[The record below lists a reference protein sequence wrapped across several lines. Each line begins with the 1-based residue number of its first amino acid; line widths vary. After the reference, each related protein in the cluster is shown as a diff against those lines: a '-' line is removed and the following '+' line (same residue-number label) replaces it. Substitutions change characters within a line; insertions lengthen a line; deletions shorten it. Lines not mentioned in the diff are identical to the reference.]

1 MISVPRMWV
10 TVPQTADWTG
20 PLSQTWFTAPESEVA
35 SRLARRAPPSDLPR
49 KSREFGAK
57 PNAGGYKPSG
67 IVEKEPYQLWAS
79 DRFWPER
86 PTIQAVSRQSDPQTA
101 VAVADSA
108 VGLPSNEER
117 ARELATRA
125 ASGDLAATQE
135 FLAYVWPT
143 LTRVA
148 AGVLGARHAELDDAV
163 QQSMIALVR
172 ALPAFRGECHPAG
185 YASRITLRVAL
196 RARRNVKR
204 DATRRETL
212 EQLSS
217 GDDSAVAL
225 DGPSDE
231 TLGSRRRELLREL
244 LEDLPEEQAEA
255 LTLRVVMGWSLEEVA
270 RASGAPVNTVRSR
283 VRLAKEALRA
293 RIEAQPALA
302 ELREAP

>member
-1 MISVPRMWV
+1 M
-10 TVPQTADWTG
+10 
-20 PLSQTWFTAPESEVA
+20 
-35 SRLARRAPPSDLPR
+35 
-49 KSREFGAK
+49 
-57 PNAGGYKPSG
+57 
-67 IVEKEPYQLWAS
+67 
-79 DRFWPER
+79 
-86 PTIQAVSRQSDPQTA
+86 
-101 VAVADSA
+101 AVADPA
-108 VGLPSNEER
+108 IGLPSNEER
-117 ARELATRA
+117 ARQLATLA

-217 GDDSAVAL
+217 GDDSATSL
-225 DGPSDE
+225 DGPNDE

>member
-1 MISVPRMWV
+1 
-10 TVPQTADWTG
+10 
-20 PLSQTWFTAPESEVA
+20 
-35 SRLARRAPPSDLPR
+35 
-49 KSREFGAK
+49 
-57 PNAGGYKPSG
+57 
-67 IVEKEPYQLWAS
+67 
-79 DRFWPER
+79 
-86 PTIQAVSRQSDPQTA
+86 VSRQSDPQTA
-101 VAVADSA
+101 VAAADSA

-217 GDDSAVAL
+217 GDDGVVAL

>member
-1 MISVPRMWV
+1 VS
-10 TVPQTADWTG
+10 
-20 PLSQTWFTAPESEVA
+20 S
-35 SRLARRAPPSDLPR
+35 LP
-49 KSREFGAK
+49 
-57 PNAGGYKPSG
+57 
-67 IVEKEPYQLWAS
+67 
-79 DRFWPER
+79 
-86 PTIQAVSRQSDPQTA
+86 DPQFA
-101 VAVADSA
+101 SAAPVAEG
-108 VGLPSNEER
+108 GLPSNEES

-125 ASGDLAATQE
+125 AGGDLAATQE

-148 AGVLGARHAELDDAV
+148 TGVLGAQHADLDDAV

-196 RARRNVKR
+196 RVRKGTKR
-204 DATRRETL
+204 DANRREVL
-212 EQLSS
+212 NQLGPSE
-217 GDDSAVAL
+217 DSAPAVSEAAL
-225 DGPSDE
+225 S
-231 TLGSRRRELLREL
+231 SRRRELLREL

-302 ELREAP
+302 ELKVSP

>member
-1 MISVPRMWV
+1 
-10 TVPQTADWTG
+10 
-20 PLSQTWFTAPESEVA
+20 
-35 SRLARRAPPSDLPR
+35 
-49 KSREFGAK
+49 
-57 PNAGGYKPSG
+57 
-67 IVEKEPYQLWAS
+67 
-79 DRFWPER
+79 
-86 PTIQAVSRQSDPQTA
+86 
-101 VAVADSA
+101 VADSP

-117 ARELATRA
+117 ARELAMRA

-204 DATRRETL
+204 DLTRRETL

-217 GDDSAVAL
+217 GDDSATTV

-231 TLGSRRRELLREL
+231 TLGARRRDLLREL

>member
-1 MISVPRMWV
+1 VSPRSEPE
-10 TVPQTADWTG
+10 TVEE
-20 PLSQTWFTAPESEVA
+20 APA
-35 SRLARRAPPSDLPR
+35 
-49 KSREFGAK
+49 
-57 PNAGGYKPSG
+57 
-67 IVEKEPYQLWAS
+67 
-79 DRFWPER
+79 
-86 PTIQAVSRQSDPQTA
+86 
-101 VAVADSA
+101 SA

-117 ARELATRA
+117 ARDLSTRA
-125 ASGDLAATQE
+125 AAGDLAATQD

-148 AGVLGARHAELDDAV
+148 AGVLGGRHPDLDDAV

-196 RARRNVKR
+196 RVRRNVRR
-204 DATRRETL
+204 DVARRE
-212 EQLSS
+212 
-217 GDDSAVAL
+217 AL
-225 DGPSDE
+225 DQLGADDDAAPIAHDDA
-231 TLGSRRRELLREL
+231 LGSRRRELLREL

-293 RIEAQPALA
+293 RIDAQPALA
-302 ELREAP
+302 ELKGAP

>member
-1 MISVPRMWV
+1 MP
-10 TVPQTADWTG
+10 
-20 PLSQTWFTAPESEVA
+20 
-35 SRLARRAPPSDLPR
+35 
-49 KSREFGAK
+49 
-57 PNAGGYKPSG
+57 
-67 IVEKEPYQLWAS
+67 
-79 DRFWPER
+79 
-86 PTIQAVSRQSDPQTA
+86 
-101 VAVADSA
+101 A

-125 ASGDLAATQE
+125 SSGDLAATQD

-196 RARRNVKR
+196 RVRRNVKR
-204 DATRRETL
+204 DTTRREAL

-217 GDDSAVAL
+217 GEDDGTGAA
-225 DGPSDE
+225 GPSDE

-255 LTLRVVMGWSLEEVA
+255 LTLRVVMGWSLDEVA

-302 ELREAP
+302 ELRGEP

>member
-1 MISVPRMWV
+1 
-10 TVPQTADWTG
+10 
-20 PLSQTWFTAPESEVA
+20 
-35 SRLARRAPPSDLPR
+35 
-49 KSREFGAK
+49 
-57 PNAGGYKPSG
+57 
-67 IVEKEPYQLWAS
+67 VEAQ
-79 DRFWPER
+79 
-86 PTIQAVSRQSDPQTA
+86 V
-101 VAVADSA
+101 SA

-117 ARELATRA
+117 ARELSLRA
-125 ASGDLAATQE
+125 ANGDLAATQE
-135 FLAYVWPT
+135 LLAYVWPT

-196 RARRNVKR
+196 RVRRNFKR
-204 DATRRETL
+204 DAVRREQL
-212 EQLSS
+212 EQL
-217 GDDSAVAL
+217 GTAEDSA
-225 DGPSDE
+225 PSTID

-293 RIEAQPALA
+293 RIDAQPALA
-302 ELREAP
+302 ELRGLP